1 MSDADDPRQQIAT
14 TAVRTSYTC
23 PGELYSIPRSIHL
36 ARIAAFYSKCRDCE
50 HQCEEGHVTPRT
62 SGPPPEIVRRVIRT
76 SQLTDEAVRGV
87 YLNELDRNRALLWG
101 EAFAASLWEHQPMIA
116 RREAT
121 DGAQLV
127 TKSAG
132 TQERNILSG
141 PVVVVGFDE
150 RPSSPDIVTGIV
162 LGLRRMGC
170 SVVDLGQTS
179 LPVIGFQL
187 QARGAS
193 AGLFVTGA
201 GCDPSW
207 TGFDLLDRE
216 ARPYSFEALSRI
228 ERDVQAGVG
237 RQTRRI
243 GSHHPVQE
251 QANYE
256 ASLSNHFHALR
267 PLRVV
272 CGSST
277 RLLPRILDRL
287 FSRLP
292 CELTHVTLPTRKR
305 NLFDPR
311 DVDLQRVAKTV
322 IDGRHHLGLVIDED
336 GQHVAFVTDSGRLV
350 SSKEVARLLIEIAQR
365 ENHQAR
371 FVVASSL
378 MGDVTQWLS
387 GRDAT
392 AIDGGETAANLVRL
406 LVESDAVLALSSDG
420 RVWFRQNK
428 IACDAI
434 LALAKILQA
443 LSLSDA
449 PFTEVVARISDDLQ
463 NDG

>member
-1 MSDADDPRQQIAT
+1 MSDEDEPRPQIAMPP
-14 TAVRTSYTC
+14 VRTSYTC
-23 PGELYSIPRSIHL
+23 PGELYSIPHSIHL
-36 ARIAAFYSKCRDCE
+36 ARMAAFYSKCRDCE
-50 HQCEEGHVTPRT
+50 HRLEVGHVPLRT
-62 SGPPPEIVRRVIRT
+62 GGPPPEVEHRVIRT
-76 SQLTDEAVRGV
+76 SLLTDEAVRGV

-101 EAFAASLWEHQPMIA
+101 EAFAASLWELQPMIA
-116 RREAT
+116 RQEAT
-121 DGAQLV
+121 DDSQIVRASSV
-127 TKSAG
+127 K
-132 TQERNILSG
+132 QESHASSG

-170 SVVDLGQTS
+170 LVVDLGQTS
-179 LPVIGFQL
+179 LPVIGFQ
-187 QARGAS
+187 QQVRGAS

-207 TGFDLLDRE
+207 TGFDFLDHE
-216 ARPYSFEALSRI
+216 ARPYSHEALTKM
-228 ERDVQAGVG
+228 ERDVQTGVG
-237 RQTRRI
+237 RQTRKI

-251 QANYE
+251 LASYE
-256 ASLSNHFHALR
+256 ASLSIHFHALR

-277 RLLPRILDRL
+277 RLMPRILDRL

-292 CELTHVTLPTRKR
+292 CQLTHVALPTRKR

-311 DVDLQRVAKTV
+311 DVDLQRVARTV

-336 GQHVAFVTDSGRLV
+336 SQHVAFVTDSGRLV

-371 FVVASSL
+371 FVVASSM
-378 MGDVTQWLS
+378 MGDVMQWLS

-392 AIDGGETAANLVRL
+392 AIDGGELTANLVRL

-420 RVWFRQNK
+420 RVWFRQRE
-428 IACDAI
+428 IACDAVLV
-434 LALAKILQA
+434 LANILQA

-449 PFTEVVARISDDLQ
+449 PFTEVVARISDDLKHE
-463 NDG
+463 G